1 MKIRKVAP
9 NNRKRMFEVH
19 THRAVYSFPYVV
31 AQPSPSSRDRIER
44 VYVDPELGREGF
56 TFELESGRGGSVHM
70 DSVLEYNKDPSYMAD
85 LLLYK
90 LTVEAQR
97 RLQRSRLSKR
107 EVMRRLNTS
116 ASQLYRLLDPTN
128 DKKSLR
134 QMVALLAV
142 LGYEVNLS
150 VTRSG

>member
-1 MKIRKVAP
+1 
-9 NNRKRMFEVH
+9 
-19 THRAVYSFPYVV
+19 
-31 AQPSPSSRDRIER
+31 
-44 VYVDPELGREGF
+44 
-56 TFELESGRGGSVHM
+56 M